1 MPATTTSAD
10 AGVGAECA
18 APRRGR
24 PRSAGVDEA
33 LLAATLELATE
44 VGINRMSMDVLAQ
57 RAGVSKAT
65 IYRRWPSK
73 EALVL
78 DALQHAI
85 KPFEQVDTGTFRG
98 DLDVYLGELAERMT
112 NGSAS
117 DILPH
122 LIEVSVRDDV
132 LRASLDDYVRM
143 RRQPLR
149 TIVERAIGR
158 GELSA
163 DTDVDILLDVVL
175 SPFIYRRLLSHDV
188 IDADFVRRLLALVLP
203 DA

>member
-1 MPATTTSAD
+1 MPATTTSVD
-10 AGVGAECA
+10 AAAETEC

-24 PRSAGVDEA
+24 PRSVGVDEA

-44 VGINRMSMDVLAQ
+44 VGISRMSMDVLAQ

-85 KPFEQVDTGTFRG
+85 KPFEQVDTGTLRS
-98 DLDVYLGELAERMT
+98 DLDLYLGELAERMT

-149 TIVERAIGR
+149 TIIERAMSR
-158 GELSA
+158 GELPA
-163 DTDVDILLDVVL
+163 DTDVDVLLDAII

-188 IDADFVRRLLALVLP
+188 MDDDFVRRLVALVLP
-203 DA
+203 GM

>member
-1 MPATTTSAD
+1 MPATTTSVD
-10 AGVGAECA
+10 AAAETEC

-24 PRSAGVDEA
+24 PRSVGVDEA

-44 VGINRMSMDVLAQ
+44 VGISRMSMDVLAQ

-85 KPFEQVDTGTFRG
+85 KPFEQVDTGTLRS
-98 DLDVYLGELAERMT
+98 DLDLYLGELAERMT

-122 LIEVSVRDDV
+122 LIEVSVRDEV

-149 TIVERAIGR
+149 TIIERAMSR
-158 GELSA
+158 GELPA
-163 DTDVDILLDVVL
+163 DTDVDVLLDAII

-188 IDADFVRRLLALVLP
+188 MDDDFVRRLVALVLP
-203 DA
+203 GM

>member
-10 AGVGAECA
+10 TAAESEC

-33 LLAATLELATE
+33 LLTATLELATE

-57 RAGVSKAT
+57 RVGVSKAT

-85 KPFEQVDTGTFRG
+85 KPFDQVDTGTFRG
-98 DLDVYLGELAERMT
+98 DLDVYLGELAERMA

-122 LIEVSVRDDV
+122 LIEVSVRDEV
-132 LRASLDDYVRM
+132 LRASLDDYIRM

-149 TIVERAIGR
+149 AIIERAIAR
-158 GELSA
+158 GELPA
-163 DTDVDILLDVVL
+163 DTDVDILLDVIL
-175 SPFIYRRLLSHDV
+175 SPFIYRRLLSHEV
-188 IDADFVRRLLALVLP
+188 IDDDFVRRLVALVLP
-203 DA
+203 GI

>member
-1 MPATTTSAD
+1 MPATTTSVD
-10 AGVGAECA
+10 AAAETEC

-44 VGINRMSMDVLAQ
+44 VGISRMSMDVLAQ

-85 KPFEQVDTGTFRG
+85 KPFEQVDTGTLRS
-98 DLDVYLGELAERMT
+98 DLDLYLGELAERMT

-122 LIEVSVRDDV
+122 LIEVSVRDEV

-149 TIVERAIGR
+149 TIIERAMSR
-158 GELSA
+158 GELPA
-163 DTDVDILLDVVL
+163 DTDVDVLLDAII

-188 IDADFVRRLLALVLP
+188 MDDDFVRRLVALVLP
-203 DA
+203 GM